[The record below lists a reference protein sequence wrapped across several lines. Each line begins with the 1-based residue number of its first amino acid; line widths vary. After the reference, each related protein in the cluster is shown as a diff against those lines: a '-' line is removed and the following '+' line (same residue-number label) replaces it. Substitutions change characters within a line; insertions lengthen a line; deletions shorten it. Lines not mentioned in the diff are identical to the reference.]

1 MILSVRSA
9 WSDRDTAIFPGLA
22 VAVTVVALWA
32 VGVLM
37 GMVGWVIIL
46 ATDNRRLRGGFLA
59 AQLGKYVPGAVA
71 QVAGQI
77 GFAVDSGVALR
88 VASISLPVFAVTQG
102 AAGFTLTPLVALLPD
117 VAAPFRA
124 LALLSIPALLLLDRR
139 WMIAVLRRLRRLNN
153 SSPED
158 LVASQRRIFKAWGAN
173 VLSLVS
179 ASVTYGLVLSSV
191 SDMGM
196 ATASIA
202 FAAAWTVGF
211 VVFPI
216 PAGLG
221 LREVVLFGLLTPAV
235 DGDIVVAASVVH
247 RLLAV
252 GAEVTLA
259 GIGMA
264 MRRGT
269 GESMPNFRDA

>member
-1 MILSVRSA
+1 MMLSVRSA
-9 WSDRDTAIFPGLA
+9 WNDRDTAIFPGLF
-22 VAVTVVALWA
+22 VALSVVVLWSI
-32 VGVLM
+32 GVLL
-37 GMVGWVIIL
+37 GLVSWVMIL
-46 ATDNRRLRGGFLA
+46 GTDSRRLRGGFLA

-88 VASISLPVFAVTQG
+88 VASVSLPVFAVTQAG
-102 AAGFTLTPLVALLPD
+102 AGFTLTPLVALLPD
-117 VAAPFRA
+117 VATPIRA

-139 WMIAVLRRLRRLNN
+139 WMIAVLRRLRRLNS

-158 LVASQRRIFKAWGAN
+158 LVASQKTITKAWGAN
-173 VLSLVS
+173 VLSLMS
-179 ASVTYGLVLSSV
+179 ASVAYGLVLASV
-191 SDMGM
+191 SDIGLP
-196 ATASIA
+196 TASIA

-252 GAEVTLA
+252 GVEVALA

-269 GESMPNFRDA
+269 IATSANSPDA